1 MPLSPPRSPMA
12 TKAISDRKAIKPVA
26 KRTAIEPV
34 DDRNDPTLPVI
45 LEFQSP
51 SAGILAAP
59 VPRAARGTIWT
70 ITSLFFACL
79 LPMGLIPIDKVV
91 TTQGKVVSQ
100 APTIVVQPLETA
112 IVRSI
117 LVREGQT
124 VHAGDVLARLDPT
137 FAAADAGA
145 LQAQVA
151 SLQAEVSRLQA
162 EAEDKPF
169 VYTGLDPALSLQ
181 AAIYAQR
188 QAERTFRLE
197 NYQQKISGLIAT
209 VWRSQADAKAYR
221 QRLDVA
227 KNVEG
232 MRKELEKLQVGSKL
246 NSLAATDNR
255 LEMTRGLDTA
265 LETSESAK
273 RDLAALIAERD
284 AYQQNWRAEVS
295 QKLAEQART
304 LNDAKENLN
313 KAELRRQLVEL
324 RAERDATVLTV
335 AKVSV
340 GSVLQSGDQFITL
353 VPADVPLEVEGNIS
367 GRDDGFV
374 HVGDPVAIKFDT
386 FPYHQYGMA
395 TGTVRT
401 VSADSFTGADEARTR
416 TGIGAVPVP
425 QGSTEPYF
433 KTRIA
438 IDQVKLHDV
447 PDGFR
452 IAPGMPVTAD
462 IKVGKRTVLTY
473 LLGRVLPV
481 ASEGMREP

>member
-1 MPLSPPRSPMA
+1 MQLLLQHSP
-12 TKAISDRKAIKPVA
+12 KG
-26 KRTAIEPV
+26 IEPME
-34 DDRNDPTLPVI
+34 DRNDATLPAI

-51 SAGILAAP
+51 SAAILTTP
-59 VPRAARGTIWT
+59 VPRVARGTVWL
-70 ITSLFFACL
+70 ITSLFFVCL

-91 TTQGKVVSQ
+91 TAQGKVVSE
-100 APTIVVQPLETA
+100 APTTVVQPLETA

-117 LVREGQT
+117 NVREGQM
-124 VHAGDVLARLDPT
+124 VKAGDLLARLDPT
-137 FAAADAGA
+137 FAAADVGA

-162 EAEDKPF
+162 EAEGKPF
-169 VYTGLDPALSLQ
+169 TYTGLDPALSLQ

-188 QAERTFRLE
+188 ESERSFRLE
-197 NYQQKISGLIAT
+197 NYQQKISGLMAT
-209 VWRSQADAKAYR
+209 VARNQADTNAYR

-227 KNVEG
+227 RNVEV
-232 MRKELEKLQVGSKL
+232 MRKELERLQVGSRL
-246 NSLAATDNR
+246 NSLAATDSR
-255 LEMTRGLDTA
+255 LEMTRGLENATETA
-265 LETSESAK
+265 ESAK
-273 RDLAALIAERD
+273 RDIAALVAERD

-295 QKLAEQART
+295 QKLAEQTRT
-304 LNDAKENLN
+304 LSDARENLN
-313 KAELRRQLVEL
+313 KAQLRRQLVEL
-324 RAERDATVLTV
+324 RAERDSTVLTI

-353 VPADVPLEVEGNIS
+353 VPTDVPLEVEANIS

-374 HVGDPVAIKFDT
+374 HLGDPVAVKFDT

-401 VSADSFTGADEARTR
+401 ISADSFTGADEARSR

-425 QGSTEPYF
+425 QSSTEPFYRA
-433 KTRIA
+433 RIA
-438 IDQVKLHDV
+438 INSVDLHDV
-447 PDGFR
+447 APGFH

-462 IKVGKRTVLTY
+462 IKVGKRTVLAY